1 MPFDL
6 SQLIGAMRIASQ
18 ANKQDTY
25 DSQFLA
31 FALHMGCELWT
42 ADRHYERAVGKR
54 IFAQQSSP
62 LHLIET
68 FPWLETD

>member
-1 MPFDL
+1 VPFDL

-31 FALHMGCELWT
+31 LALHIGCELWT
-42 ADRHYERAVGKR
+42 ADRQYERAVGKR
-54 IFAQQSSP
+54 VFAQRP
-62 LHLIET
+62 RRFT
-68 FPWLETD
+68 